1 MKGARTVI
9 RIPSEVITGDFF
21 HDTAS
26 LTLSRATPE
35 YAATSKQIAPASM
48 KGESSDGI
56 ESRMLTATPYI
67 RRLPKAAK
75 AMSTTAATN
84 ARLRIEQTS

>member
-1 MKGARTVI
+1 
-9 RIPSEVITGDFF
+9 
-21 HDTAS
+21 
-26 LTLSRATPE
+26 LTLRRTTPE

-48 KGESSDGI
+48 KGETSDGI
-56 ESRMLTATPYI
+56 ENRMLTATPYI

-75 AMSTTAATN
+75 AMSATAATS